1 MCPTPLYSSTE
12 CTLQSMEGDVK
23 MISVVRV
30 RDIRA
35 HLDMLN
41 DPLVILHSDE
51 GGALPVP
58 LSDAHVGDLL
68 HVLQRHPVILCIRPH
83 VNSEMPSEIH

>member
-1 MCPTPLYSSTE
+1 MFYVTVTVEP
-12 CTLQSMEGDVK
+12 
-23 MISVVRV
+23 
-30 RDIRA
+30 

-41 DPLVILHSDE
+41 DPLVILHGDE

-58 LSDAHVGDLL
+58 LGDAHVGDLL

-83 VNSEMPSEIH
+83 VTSSEMPSEVH